1 MNPIEV
7 LTAGGLTI
15 WLVALVGIAYV
26 VQKRV
31 RFPKSLFTRGAGV
44 PLATQVIGALA
55 GVVIW
60 AYYAFTTPNVVLV
73 VDIFLSGF
81 IPYVLAAYA
90 VSVTL
95 ERRRARQLGLPE
107 PGTGG
112 TLSFA
117 EGPVFLAI
125 AFPFAAVAL
134 FLIGYGIWN
143 ETSGNRGEG
152 LAGLGL
158 GAVASFIAI
167 AMGLFGFG
175 VLWVRRVRDRGPGN

>member
-1 MNPIEV
+1 
-7 LTAGGLTI
+7 
-15 WLVALVGIAYV
+15 
-26 VQKRV
+26 
-31 RFPKSLFTRGAGV
+31 
-44 PLATQVIGALA
+44 VIGALA
-55 GVVIW
+55 GVVVW
-60 AYYAFTTPNVVLV
+60 GYYAFTTPNIVLV

-81 IPYVLAAYA
+81 IPYVLTAYA
-90 VSVTL
+90 ASVTL

-125 AFPFAAVAL
+125 ALPFAAVAL

-152 LAGLGL
+152 LAGLEL

-175 VLWVRRVRDRGPGN
+175 VLRVRLVRDRGPGN

>member
-1 MNPIEV
+1 M
-7 LTAGGLTI
+7 
-15 WLVALVGIAYV
+15 
-26 VQKRV
+26 
-31 RFPKSLFTRGAGV
+31 RFPKSLFRRRVGV

-55 GVVIW
+55 GVVVW
-60 AYYAFTTPNVVLV
+60 GYYAFTTPNVVLV

-90 VSVTL
+90 VSVAL
-95 ERRRARQLGLPE
+95 ERRRARQFDLPE

-117 EGPVFLAI
+117 EGPVLLAI
-125 AFPFAAVAL
+125 ALPFAAVAL

-143 ETSGNRGEG
+143 ETWGNRGEG
-152 LAGLGL
+152 LAGLEL
-158 GAVASFIAI
+158 GAVAWFIAI

-175 VLWVRRVRDRGPGN
+175 VLRVRLVRDRGPGN